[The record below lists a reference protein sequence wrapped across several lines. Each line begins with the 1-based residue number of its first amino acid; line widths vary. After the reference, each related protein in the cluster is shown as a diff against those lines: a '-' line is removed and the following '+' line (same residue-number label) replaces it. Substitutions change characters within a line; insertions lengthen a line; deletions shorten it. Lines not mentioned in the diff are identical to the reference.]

1 MGEQVWDQQ
10 GTAYPLSTLLGEGG
24 QGQVFEVTGKPIL
37 AINRF
42 FDKPSDEGGRAQL
55 QRKVAALQAKRLDKS
70 LPQAAVSG
78 LYGRAGVVRLRDAQG
93 KRRRPAAGA
102 LFKPRPSGYDP
113 ELAERQ

>member
-10 GTAYPLSTLLGEGG
+10 WTAYPLSTLLGEGG
-24 QGQVFEVTGKPIL
+24 QGQVFEVPGKPSL
-37 AINRF
+37 AIKRF
-42 FDKPSDEGGRAQL
+42 FDKPSGGGDRAQL
-55 QRKVAALQAKRLDKS
+55 EHKVTALQAKRLDQS

-93 KRRRPAAGA
+93 KRHPPAAGA
-102 LFKPRPSGYDP
+102 LFKSRPPGYDP